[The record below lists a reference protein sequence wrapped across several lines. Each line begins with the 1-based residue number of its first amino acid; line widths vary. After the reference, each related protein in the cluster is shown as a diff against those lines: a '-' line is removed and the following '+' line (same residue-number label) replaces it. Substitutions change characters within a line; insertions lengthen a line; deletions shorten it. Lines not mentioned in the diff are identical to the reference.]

1 METLSLLIEY
11 LIQLINIVTVV
22 ISLYYLILS
31 LFSIYIKRR
40 RKVKNLERSFAILIP
55 AHNEANVIKNTVE
68 SCNNLDYDRDK
79 FDVFVVADNCS
90 DNTGTIAKNAGASV
104 LEPETTSESGKA
116 WVLEWFFHKLFK
128 MPKKY
133 DSVLILDADNLI
145 HPDFLKAINDK
156 MNEGY
161 EVVQGYL
168 DSKNPFDSITTAFNS
183 LEFWMTDRLGK
194 LSRDNVGLS
203 SQLGGTGF
211 AVETHIL
218 EKFGWD
224 PDCLAEDLEFTC
236 KLCLNG
242 YKVGWAH
249 DAKIYDE
256 KPLTLKQ
263 SLRQRTRWMQG
274 YADVFSKYFFKL
286 MGKAIK
292 TRSFVM
298 ADCAIYTLQPVIF
311 IMIGIRWGG
320 AFLFDLIEFLQNGS
334 GSLTRSISGGSYIF
348 GLLVIGIYLIQ
359 TLLVPIVLKMD
370 GKLNIKTIVTYLLY
384 PLYSATWVPVAFVGM
399 INKDKKEWVHTEHT
413 RAISHEEI
421 DFK

>member
-1 METLSLLIEY
+1 MEMLSLLIKY
-11 LIQLINIVTVV
+11 LIRMINIVTVA

-40 RKVKNLERSFAILIP
+40 RKIKNLERSFAILIP
-55 AHNEANVIKNTVE
+55 AHNEASVIKNTVE
-68 SCNNLDYDRDK
+68 SCKNLDYAKDK
-79 FDVFVVADNCS
+79 YDIFVVADNCS
-90 DNTGTIAKNAGASV
+90 DNTGEIANCAGARV
-104 LEPETTSESGKA
+104 LEPESNSESGKA
-116 WVLEWFFHKLFK
+116 WVLEWFFGKLFN
-128 MPKKY
+128 MDKKY

-168 DSKNPFDSITTAFNS
+168 DSKNPFDSVITAFNS

-211 AVETHIL
+211 AVETGIL

-249 DAKIYDE
+249 DARIYDE

-286 MGKAIK
+286 MGQAVKQ
-292 TRSFVM
+292 RSFIM

-311 IMIGIRWGG
+311 ILIGIRWGG
-320 AFLFDLIEFLQNGS
+320 AFIFDLIKFTQS
-334 GSLTRSISGGSYIF
+334 GSSTPIF
-348 GLLVIGIYLIQ
+348 SMNEETSFFGFLVIGIYLIQ
-359 TLLVPIVLKMD
+359 TVLVPIVLKMD
-370 GKLNIKTIVTYLLY
+370 GKLNFRSIATYLLY
-384 PLYSATWVPVAFVGM
+384 PLYSATWVPVAFMGM

>member
-1 METLSLLIEY
+1 MEILSLLIKN
-11 LIQLINIVTVV
+11 LIRMINIVTVA

-40 RKVKNLERSFAILIP
+40 RKIKNLERSFAILIP
-55 AHNEANVIKNTVE
+55 AHNEASVIKNTVE
-68 SCNNLDYDRDK
+68 SCKNLDYAKNKYDI
-79 FDVFVVADNCS
+79 FVVADNCS
-90 DNTGTIAKNAGASV
+90 DNTGEIANCAGARV
-104 LEPETTSESGKA
+104 LEPESNSESGKA
-116 WVLEWFFHKLFK
+116 WVLEWFFGKLFN
-128 MPKKY
+128 MDKKY

-168 DSKNPFDSITTAFNS
+168 DSKNPFDSVITAFNS

-211 AVETHIL
+211 AVETGIL

-249 DAKIYDE
+249 DARIYDE

-286 MGKAIK
+286 MGQAVKQ
-292 TRSFVM
+292 RSFIM

-311 IMIGIRWGG
+311 ILIGIRWGG
-320 AFLFDLIEFLQNGS
+320 AFIFDLIKFIQS
-334 GSLTRSISGGSYIF
+334 GSSTPIFSMNEETSFF

-359 TLLVPIVLKMD
+359 TVLVPIVLKMD
-370 GKLNIKTIVTYLLY
+370 GKLNFRSIATYLLY
-384 PLYSATWVPVAFVGM
+384 PLYSATWVPVAFMGM